1 MKPRMC
7 AEFSTQ
13 TPIDE
18 APKRRLEGLRRAAVF
33 SRADVST
40 YPLAPTSRSLA
51 ERLAVHSSRRRH
63 AS

>member
-1 MKPRMC
+1 MISRMC

-13 TPIDE
+13 TPIDG
-18 APKRRLEGLRRAAVF
+18 ALKRRLERLRQAAVF
-33 SRADVST
+33 SRADVRI

-51 ERLAVHSSRRRH
+51 ERRVVHFSRRRH